1 MKYHHDDDD
10 DEMLETFSY
19 YWPLHMK
26 NQFVES
32 AIVNILYDLKSCLK
46 S

>member
-1 MKYHHDDDD
+1 MKYHDD

-19 YWPLHMK
+19 YCPLHMK

-32 AIVNILYDLKSCLK
+32 VNVNVLYDLKS
-46 S
+46 